1 MKKMAISK
9 KLIDN
14 SVVVLYWDGVHHEY
28 VINGSMDENPLTFN
42 SFEMARR
49 IFDSY
54 VKEMSFINKR

>member
-14 SVVVLYWDGVHHEY
+14 SVVVLYWDGVHREY
-28 VINGSMDENPLTFN
+28 VINGSMDEHLLTFN

-49 IFDSY
+49 FFDSY
-54 VKEMSFINKR
+54 VKEMSVINKR